1 MIPALSCAGSATRDA
16 LRAALCAAVET
27 GCLRLWD
34 AQFALFL
41 RQQVPQAPQAILF
54 AAALCSRAAGQGQ
67 VFLDLTAEFSDSPCN
82 GLRQGFDDWQDWYA
96 QAPELC
102 SAGEGNTPLVLR
114 PGRLYLRRLWVDERK
129 IEAEVVARL
138 EALPLPLAE
147 EVARHLDCLFAQST
161 LQPDWQRIA
170 CALMLPRRLGVISGG
185 PGTGKTTTVLRLL
198 LLLQALA
205 QAGLLPGQQ
214 GLLRIRLAAPT
225 GKAAARLSQTLT
237 AAMTAPDLREYQALL
252 PHLPQEVETV
262 HRLLGLRSDGS
273 ARQHRHRPLALD
285 LLIIDEAS
293 MLSQE
298 MMARVLDAL
307 PPAARLILL
316 GDKDQLASVEAG
328 AVLAQLCAHAEAA
341 RYSVATRDWIAAT
354 CGCSLPAPE
363 QPGSEREQA
372 LVLLR
377 HSYRFAQ
384 ASGIGRLA
392 EKIRQGQTQDL
403 QEIWEAADL
412 RLLTRISSPALDQ
425 LLLHGWAGDPDAP
438 GYLYYLAQLR
448 AGQQAGLDPDAL
460 AQRCL
465 QAYTNFQ
472 LLCASRDGP
481 WGVTA
486 LNLRITQLLQA
497 AGQIAAGRE
506 WFAGRPVMITR
517 NRYSLGLM
525 NGEVGMTLPVTLADG
540 ERHLQVAF
548 WGGDGGIRWFSPW
561 RLQDLETVFALTV
574 HKSQGSEYE
583 HCAFLAADEDREFL
597 QRELLYTA
605 LTRARSRFSLALS
618 GDAELVHVM
627 IGHSTARNH
636 CIFDPTQEKA
646 HE

>member
-1 MIPALSCAGSATRDA
+1 M
-16 LRAALCAAVET
+16 
-27 GCLRLWD
+27 
-34 AQFALFL
+34 
-41 RQQVPQAPQAILF
+41 
-54 AAALCSRAAGQGQ
+54 
-67 VFLDLTAEFSDSPCN
+67 
-82 GLRQGFDDWQDWYA
+82 
-96 QAPELC
+96 
-102 SAGEGNTPLVLR
+102 
-114 PGRLYLRRLWVDERK
+114 DERK
-129 IEAEVVARL
+129 IEAEVLARL
-138 EALPLPLAE
+138 EVLPLPPAG
-147 EVARHLDCLFAQST
+147 EVARHLDRLFAQST

-237 AAMTAPDLREYQALL
+237 AAMTAPDLREYRALL

-262 HRLLGLRSDGS
+262 HRLLGLRSDGN

-298 MMARVLDAL
+298 MMARVLNAL

-328 AVLAQLCAHAEAA
+328 AVLAQLCADAEAT
-341 RYSVATRDWIAAT
+341 RYSAATRQWIAAT

-363 QPGSEREQA
+363 QPGSEREQS

-384 ASGIGRLA
+384 SSGIGRLA
-392 EKIRQGQTQDL
+392 ERIRQGQSQGL
-403 QEIWEAADL
+403 AEIWEATDL
-412 RLLTRISSPALDQ
+412 RLFASIGPAELDQ
-425 LLLHGWAGDPDAP
+425 LLLHGWEGDPNAP
-438 GYLYYLAQLR
+438 GYLHYLAELR
-448 AGQQAGLDPDAL
+448 AGQQVGLDPDAL

-465 QAYTNFQ
+465 QAYADFQ
-472 LLCASRDGP
+472 LLCARREGP

-486 LNLRITQLLQA
+486 LNLRVTQLLQA
-497 AGQIAAGRE
+497 AGAIAAGRE
-506 WFAGRPVMITR
+506 WFAGRPVMMTR

-525 NGEVGMTLPVTLADG
+525 NGEVGMTIPVTLANG
-540 ERHLQVAF
+540 QRQLQVAF
-548 WGGDGGIRWFSPW
+548 GGGDGSIRWFSPW
-561 RLQDLETVFALTV
+561 RLQELETVFALTV
-574 HKSQGSEYE
+574 HKSQGSEYQ
-583 HCAFLAADEDREFL
+583 HCAFLAAEEDRDFL

-605 LTRARSRFSLALS
+605 LTRARSRFSLALN
-618 GDAELVHVM
+618 GGPDFLRAM
-627 IGHSTARNH
+627 IEHPTARNH
-636 CIFDPTQEKA
+636 CIFDPAQEKA